1 MDHFSYRDG
10 ELYCEDVPADRIA
23 DELGTPVYIYSQAT
37 LLAHYRQLADA
48 FGGPPLAAT
57 ICYSVKTNSNLHILR
72 LLAQAGCG
80 FDIVSGGE
88 LFRALAAGGDPKK
101 IVYAGVGKTDAEIR
115 QAMAAGIGLFNV
127 ESEAE
132 LVNLDGLAREAGAA
146 VRGALRINPDVD
158 PHTHAYI
165 TTGKKETKFGIDL
178 DRAAE
183 VFRRH
188 ARKNGADAPGLHLT
202 GVHLHIGSQI
212 TQVEPYVEAVTK
224 VLRLIE
230 SLRGEG
236 YRLDWL
242 DLGGGFGINYR
253 GEHALPAAAYATA
266 LLPLLRGAKL
276 QIALE
281 PGRYIP
287 GNAGVLLTRVL
298 YLKHG
303 GEKRFVIVDAGMNDL
318 IRPMIYD
325 AFHFIWPTRPGG
337 AFVPPAER
345 TAAEALP
352 GLDTVDVVGP
362 ICESGDFF
370 AHDRA
375 IPPVARGQRL
385 AIFSAGAYAFAM
397 ASQYNSRP
405 RPPEVLVNGGTYR
418 IIRRRETYEDLVEL
432 ER

>member
-10 ELYCEDVPADRIA
+10 ELFCEDVPVERIA

-37 LLAHYRQLADA
+37 LLAHYRQLAEA
-48 FGGPPLAAT
+48 FAPLAAT
-57 ICYSVKTNSNLHILR
+57 ICYSVKTNGNLHVLR

-132 LVNLDGLAREAGAA
+132 LVNLDGLARQAGAV

-165 TTGKKETKFGIDL
+165 TTGKKETKFGIDI
-178 DRAAE
+178 DRAAD

-188 ARKNGADAPGLHLT
+188 GRKADFDAPGLHLA
-202 GVHLHIGSQI
+202 GLHLHIGSQI
-212 TQVEPYVEAVTK
+212 TQVEPYVEAVAKT
-224 VLRLIE
+224 LRLIE
-230 SLRGEG
+230 SLRGG
-236 YRLDWL
+236 GFRLDWL

-253 GEHALPAAAYATA
+253 GEHALPASAYAAA
-266 LLPLLRGAKL
+266 LLPMLRGAKL
-276 QIALE
+276 NIALE

-287 GNAGVLLTRVL
+287 GNAGVLLTGVL
-298 YLKHG
+298 YLKQG
-303 GEKRFVIVDAGMNDL
+303 GAKKFVIVDAGMNDL
-318 IRPMIYD
+318 IRPMLYD
-325 AFHFIWPTRPGG
+325 AYHFIWPTRPGE
-337 AFVPPAER
+337 AFLPPAER
-345 TAAEALP
+345 TAAETLS

-362 ICESGDFF
+362 ICETGDFF

-375 IPPVARGQRL
+375 IPPVTRGQRL
-385 AIFSAGAYAFAM
+385 AIFSAGAYSFTM
-397 ASQYNSRP
+397 ASQYNARP
-405 RPPEVLVNGGTYR
+405 RPPEVLVSGNAFR
-418 IIRRRETYEDLVEL
+418 VIRRRETYEDLVAA